1 MRRAKRKVVYVESE
15 SETESE
21 SAAKPSAVKAGRK
34 PRKSLKADSDSDDFI
49 MGDDDDDAFAAAMD
63 EYETSALSP
72 SLSAGSATPP
82 PRTKKALAKSKGF
95 AQPKPVARKGTG
107 NYQSSPPPSSPAS
120 GMASSSRPPLK
131 PLTGGSGRQG
141 SGKNGS
147 NSNSF
152 ITGAERRKEE
162 AAQRKRE
169 SEDCFD
175 FIKPENIKDKYGNRP
190 DHPDYDKRTILVPK
204 NTLEKL
210 SPFERQFWNIKQ
222 DHFDTVLFFQKGKFF
237 ELYEED
243 ARIGHRDF
251 DLKLTERVKMCM
263 VRRRARSRRI
273 MTICVG

>member
-15 SETESE
+15 SEADSE
-21 SAAKPSAVKAGRK
+21 VAAPLAGKAGRK
-34 PRKSLKADSDSDDFI
+34 PRKSIKADSDSDDFT

-63 EYETSALSP
+63 EYEGTSAVSP
-72 SLSAGSATPP
+72 SPSAHSETPEPRSKKTPAKNKAMPP
-82 PRTKKALAKSKGF
+82 PKSS
-95 AQPKPVARKGTG
+95 ARKSHGV
-107 NYQSSPPPSSPAS
+107 NMSSPPPSSPAS
-120 GMASSSRPPLK
+120 NIASSSRPPLK

-141 SGKNGS
+141 SGHGS

-152 ITGAERRKEE
+152 ITNAERRKEE
-162 AAQRKRE
+162 AAQKKRE
-169 SEDCFD
+169 NEDCFD
-175 FIKPENIKDKYGNRP
+175 FIKPEKIKDKYGNRP
-190 DHPDYDKRTILVPK
+190 DHPDYDKRTVLVPK
-204 NTLEKL
+204 SILEKL

-263 VRRRARSRRI
+263 VGLTEPW
-273 MTICVG
+273 M